1 MSQRLLSLAAAALLA
16 ACVST
21 GFDRP
26 LEAPRAGMADLAEP
40 RARIWVDE
48 AAREVVVFAGPF
60 DVPAATEPEGPR
72 EMGGHVHG
80 ATDDHGGGH
89 GHGDHMK
96 SPLIPLVWPVDAGL
110 QGFRLAAYTSEGRPL
125 PREIMHHMIAVN
137 FDRRQLVYPIP
148 ERIFGFGTE
157 TPDIRLPDFF
167 EIPLE
172 RGDSLGMYAM
182 WNNDTGRDLD
192 GVYMHVVLPFGEPG
206 ADPESV
212 MPIYVD
218 TNNHIGGKTSFD
230 LPPGRSVRSYE
241 FTLPVDGGLLAAGGH
256 LHDYGVELRLEDA
269 WTGEVL
275 VRLEGRQGPDGR
287 LEEVEQKIFRSA
299 FGLLDRR
306 IPLEAGRPY
315 RVVGTYDN
323 PTGEVIADG
332 GMAHIVGLFAPED
345 PSAWPAIDRT
355 LDAYALDVEALPA
368 PLERVEVAGEGPPA
382 SLPSRRPQSDGR

>member
-1 MSQRLLSLAAAALLA
+1 MLQRIPSLVVAVLLT

-26 LEAPRAGMADLAEP
+26 LEAPRDQMGELAEP
-40 RARIWVDE
+40 TTRIWVDE
-48 AAREVVVFAGPF
+48 AAREVVVVAGPF
-60 DVPAATEPEGPR
+60 DVPATMGMEGH
-72 EMGGHVHG
+72 E
-80 ATDDHGGGH
+80 HGGGH
-89 GHGDHMK
+89 EHGDQMK
-96 SPLIPLVWPVDAGL
+96 SPLIPLTWPVAGGL

-137 FDRRQLVYPIP
+137 FERRQLVYPIP

-172 RGDSLGMYAM
+172 RGDSIGMYAM
-182 WNNDTGRDLD
+182 WNNDTGRDLED
-192 GVYMHVVLPFGEPG
+192 VYMHVVLPYARPDD
-206 ADPESV
+206 DPEAV

-218 TNNHIGGKTSFD
+218 TNNHIGGQTSFD
-230 LPPGRSVRSYE
+230 LPPGRSIRSYE
-241 FTLPVDGGLLAAGGH
+241 FTLPVSGGLLAAGGH

-275 VRLEGRQGPDGR
+275 VRLEGRRRPDGS

-306 IPLEAGRPY
+306 ILLEAGRPY

-323 PTGEVIADG
+323 STGEVIPDG

-345 PSAWPAIDRT
+345 PTRWPAIDRT
-355 LDAYALDVEALPA
+355 LQEYALDVEALPEPLARVQVVGEAPAAA
-368 PLERVEVAGEGPPA
+368 PLPPRA
-382 SLPSRRPQSDGR
+382 PWQGGR

>member
-1 MSQRLLSLAAAALLA
+1 MLQRIPSLVVAVLLT
-16 ACVST
+16 ACIST

-26 LEAPRAGMADLAEP
+26 LEAPRDQMGELAEP
-40 RARIWVDE
+40 TTRIWVDE
-48 AAREVVVFAGPF
+48 AAREVVVVAGPF
-60 DVPAATEPEGPR
+60 DE
-72 EMGGHVHG
+72 
-80 ATDDHGGGH
+80 HGGGH
-89 GHGDHMK
+89 EHGDQMK
-96 SPLIPLVWPVDAGL
+96 SPLIPLTWPADGGL
-110 QGFRLAAYTSEGRPL
+110 QGFRLAAYTSDGRPL

-172 RGDSLGMYAM
+172 RGDSIGMYAM
-182 WNNDTGRDLD
+182 WNNDTGRDLED
-192 GVYMHVVLPFGEPG
+192 VYMHVVLPYARPDD
-206 ADPESV
+206 DPEAV

-230 LPPGRSVRSYE
+230 LPPGRSIRSYE
-241 FTLPVDGGLLAAGGH
+241 FRLPVSGGLLAAGGH

-275 VRLEGRQGPDGR
+275 VRLEGRRTPEGS
-287 LEEVEQKIFRSA
+287 LEAVEQKIFRSA

-306 IPLEAGRPY
+306 IPLDTDRTY
-315 RVVGTYDN
+315 RVVGTYEN
-323 PTGEVIADG
+323 PTGEVIPDG

-345 PSAWPAIDRT
+345 PARWPAIDRT
-355 LDAYALDVEALPA
+355 LQEYALDVEALPE
-368 PLERVEVAGEGPPA
+368 PLPRVELVGDAAPVPPTPLSAPRHAG
-382 SLPSRRPQSDGR
+382 R